1 MAAAAGTVAA
11 CNVGE
16 TSPQCNCPA
25 GNAQA
30 TIHVACGAIASY
42 SVESDDDCSP
52 GQPNPGT
59 LSVDSSFPGTCRVLV
74 TLSNGATLSTDVTF
88 TPVWEP
94 CGSDPHGCGQ
104 GVTVSPAE
112 ITLGLCGDAGNDG
125 GG

>member
-1 MAAAAGTVAA
+1 MAVAAGIVAA
-11 CNVGE
+11 CNDGE
-16 TSPQCNCPA
+16 PSPQCSCGA

-30 TIHVACGAIASY
+30 TIHVACGTVATY
-42 SVESDDDCSP
+42 SAESDADCSL
-52 GQPNPGT
+52 GQSSPGT
-59 LSVDSSFPGTCRVLV
+59 LDVESAFPGTCRVLV

-104 GVTVSPAE
+104 GVTVSPQE
-112 ITLGLCGDAGNDG
+112 IELGVCGDAGSDG